1 MTLDRWMMPPMTRMH
16 VEAILSTDDTS
27 TDEELVQRFMAE
39 DGASLAKA
47 TEWVSYREGYRGG
60 KLWRYGR

>member
-1 MTLDRWMMPPMTRMH
+1 MLDRWMMPPHVRMH

-27 TDEELVQRFMAE
+27 TDEELVQRFMLE

-47 TEWVSYREGYRGG
+47 EEWVSYRENYRGG